1 MGSCK
6 HWTQYTERRQT
17 KIHNTNIENRRDNQ
31 EWAAVNIGHNTQHED
46 KQNKIHNTSIEN
58 RRDNQEWAAV
68 NIGHN
73 TQHGQIFFAITLGM
87 CTVTEATRYSLP
99 SHLACAIEMIIIIPA
114 GSYH

>member
-1 MGSCK
+1 MDSCK

-31 EWAAVNIGHNTQHED
+31 EWAAVNIGYNTQNED
-46 KQNKIHNTSIEN
+46 KQNKIHNTNIEN

-73 TQHGQIFFAITLGM
+73 TLKEDKQKYT
-87 CTVTEATRYSLP
+87 TPT
-99 SHLACAIEMIIIIPA
+99 
-114 GSYH
+114 

>member
-46 KQNKIHNTSIEN
+46 KQKYT
-58 RRDNQEWAAV
+58 
-68 NIGHN
+68 
-73 TQHGQIFFAITLGM
+73 TQAKKTDGTTRNGQL
-87 CTVTEATRYSLP
+87 
-99 SHLACAIEMIIIIPA
+99 
-114 GSYH
+114 